1 MRLTPVNEEYSRI
14 QSFPEV
20 PFANESLPTLY
31 ESSRYKLHPMNK
43 SIITHRGLHCN
54 QIKLQSLEME
64 YVNKRT
70 AKCES
75 YLNSLFNVIYP
86 KGTNLRKR

>member
-1 MRLTPVNEEYSRI
+1 MRFAPVNEEYSRI
-14 QSFPEV
+14 QSLPKIHFP
-20 PFANESLPTLY
+20 NENLAIY
-31 ESSRYKLHPMNK
+31 EPSKYKLHPMNK
-43 SIITHRGLHCN
+43 TIINHRDLHCK
-54 QIKLQSLEME
+54 QTKPQSLELE

-86 KGTNLRKR
+86 NGINQRKR